1 MFLKKFYIQNFRN
14 HEETNLK
21 FNARLVFFIG
31 NNGEGKTNL
40 LESISLLS
48 YLKSFRESDQTQLL
62 KWESPHTF
70 IRAEFESGGNDCLFE
85 YGIEK
90 KETKRKKLKLNGE
103 EIKKISDYVGSF
115 RSVILS
121 PPDIQIIEFGNP
133 ERRKFLDA
141 FISST
146 NRYYLKTLIEYGR
159 LIKQRNSALKKDFI
173 SDKEI
178 LIWDDQIIERDF
190 EIREER
196 KQTIEKLSKYFTKNL
211 FQLSQGKDPFFI
223 QYKPNIESK
232 ESHKERLI
240 LNLKKD
246 RAIGYTSCGNHRDE
260 IPIGFDEKDL
270 SQFGSQGQKRS
281 AVIALKT
288 ACFQMIRDETGE
300 SPVLL
305 IDDIIRE
312 LDVKRREYFV
322 NLITEC
328 GQAFFTTTDLEG
340 IKEYVGNLNIDKEIY
355 EVSGGKVRLYES
367 GERLNEKN

>member
-1 MFLKKFYIQNFRN
+1 MFLKRIYIQNFRN
-14 HEETNLK
+14 HLETDLI
-21 FNARLVFFIG
+21 FNSRLIFFIG

-48 YLKSFRESDQTQLL
+48 YLKSFRESDQNQLL
-62 KWESPHTF
+62 RWDSPFTF
-70 IRAEFESGGNDCLFE
+70 IRAEFESDGNENLFE

-90 KETKRKKLKLNGE
+90 KDTKRKKLKLNGE

-121 PPDIQIIEFGNP
+121 PPDIHIIEFGNV
-133 ERRKFLDA
+133 ERRKFLDS

-146 NRYYLKTLIEYGR
+146 NRYYLKNLIEYGK
-159 LIKQRNSALKKDFI
+159 LIKQRNAALKKEFI
-173 SDKEI
+173 LDKEVF
-178 LIWDDQIIERDF
+178 IWDEQIIERDK
-190 EIREER
+190 EIRETR
-196 KQTIEKLSKYFTKNL
+196 AKVVSKLSEYFEKNL
-211 FQLSQGKDPFFI
+211 SLLSQGKDPFFLN
-223 QYKPNIESK
+223 YKPNIISVDD
-232 ESHKERLI
+232 HRERLVQ
-240 LNLKKD
+240 NLRKD

-260 IPIGFDEKDL
+260 LPIGFDDKDL

-300 SPVLL
+300 APVLL

-322 NLITEC
+322 NLISEC

-340 IKEYVGNLNIDKEIY
+340 IQDYVGNLNVKKEIY
-355 EVSGGKVRLYES
+355 FVESGKVKPYT
-367 GERLNEKN
+367 